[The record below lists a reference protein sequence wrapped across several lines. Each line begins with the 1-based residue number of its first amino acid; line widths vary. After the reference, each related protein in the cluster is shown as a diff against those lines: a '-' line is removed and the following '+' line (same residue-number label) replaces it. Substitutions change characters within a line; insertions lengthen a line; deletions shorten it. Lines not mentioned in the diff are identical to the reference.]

1 MLALELGFNS
11 KLHLLTLCVILD
23 ELSHL
28 SALQL
33 ADL

>member
-1 MLALELGFNS
+1 MLDLELGKS

-23 ELSHL
+23 ELFHL